1 MLGVVRVEVGDDV
14 QLAYPDVE
22 RFEFVFVA
30 KVRLMQI
37 NRVSSGFAAW
47 IGLLL
52 FDCSICSAN
61 SSRFPPAQAES
72 SRPRNNQ
79 NKST

>member
-52 FDCSICSAN
+52 FDCFI
-61 SSRFPPAQAES
+61 
-72 SRPRNNQ
+72 
-79 NKST
+79 